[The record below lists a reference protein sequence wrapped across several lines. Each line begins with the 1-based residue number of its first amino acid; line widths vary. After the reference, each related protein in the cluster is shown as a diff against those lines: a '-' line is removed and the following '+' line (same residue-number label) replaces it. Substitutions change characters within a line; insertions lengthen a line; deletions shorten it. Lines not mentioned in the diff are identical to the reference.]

1 MSSLRN
7 AGFSIIELM
16 VATVLVGILMIFTMQ
31 IFTVNN
37 RAYVKTDAVVDTQQS
52 SRVIAGTLER
62 DLRHAGMM
70 VPEGAAVCGIDDDV
84 GADTI
89 YISDY
94 TAINTAGAIGTLDGI
109 DIQNAITN
117 VSSGSNIF
125 NLGSLMIDSGTPD
138 PSYDTDGNGTN
149 DSDFKEEG
157 GVIVVDLLNLN
168 RGSAC
173 GRVTSVNIGGEA
185 ISVTIV
191 TGVLGPDGGATTN
204 LVAVPAIEYRVTG
217 EELFRNGLK
226 LSESIED
233 LQFAYFM
240 DLNGD
245 SDIGAGEI
253 LGDGTSPDYEA
264 DDYNAAD
271 LRGVR
276 FNVVARTR
284 SEDERFNEGYFQALE
299 NRVDPGTGRD
309 GYRRRVHTNTVR
321 LRNVGDRVQ
330 GPA

>member
-1 MSSLRN
+1 MSSKRN
-7 AGFSIIELM
+7 AGFSLIELM
-16 VATVLVGILMIFTMQ
+16 VSTVLMGILMIFTMQ

-37 RAYVKTDAVVDTQQS
+37 RAYVKTDSVVDTQQS
-52 SRVIAGTLER
+52 VRVIAGTLER

-84 GADTI
+84 GSDTI

-94 TAINTAGAIGTLDGI
+94 TAINTDGVIGTFEGSD
-109 DIQNAITN
+109 ITN
-117 VSSGSNIF
+117 SINNVSAGSNTF
-125 NLGSLMIDSGTPD
+125 DLDSLTMEPGAGD
-138 PSYDTDGNGTN
+138 PSYDTDNNGTN
-149 DSDFKEEG
+149 DSDFQEQG
-157 GVIVVDLLNLN
+157 GVIVVDLLNLA

-185 ISVTIV
+185 ITVTIM
-191 TGVLGPDGGATTN
+191 TGVLGSDGGAITN
-204 LVAVPAIEYRVTG
+204 LIAVPAIEYRVTG
-217 EELFRNGLK
+217 GELFRNGLK
-226 LSESIED
+226 LAESIED

-245 SDIGAGEI
+245 ADIGAGEI
-253 LGDGTSPDYEA
+253 LGDGTSPDYVA
-264 DDYNAAD
+264 PDRNASD

-276 FNVVARTR
+276 FNVVVRTR

-299 NRVDPGTGRD
+299 NRNDPGTGRD

-321 LRNVGDRVQ
+321 LRNVGDRV
-330 GPA
+330 

>member
-1 MSSLRN
+1 MRN
-7 AGFSIIELM
+7 AGFSLIELM
-16 VATVLVGILMIFTMQ
+16 VATVLIGILMIFTMQ

-52 SRVIAGTLER
+52 SRVIASTLER

-70 VPEGAAVCGIDDDV
+70 VPEGAAVCGLDDDA
-84 GADTI
+84 GPDRI

-94 TAINTAGAIGTLDGI
+94 TAIQTGGSTGTFDGI
-109 DIQNAITN
+109 GIQNAITN
-117 VSSGSNIF
+117 VSTGNST
-125 NLGSLMIDSGTPD
+125 LDLDSLMIEPGTPD
-138 PSYDTDGNGTN
+138 PAYDTDGNGTS
-149 DSDFKEEG
+149 DSDFFEGG
-157 GVIVVDLLNLN
+157 GVIVVDLLDLE

-173 GRVTSVNIGGEA
+173 GFVRSVNIAGEA
-185 ISVTIV
+185 IAVTIV
-191 TGVLGPDGGATTN
+191 TAPLDTASGTTN
-204 LVAVPAIEYRVTG
+204 LVAVPAIEYRITSG
-217 EELFRNGLK
+217 ALYRNGLK
-226 LSESIED
+226 LAEGIED
-233 LQFAYFM
+233 IQFAYFI

-253 LGDGTSPDYEA
+253 LGDGTNPDYEA

-299 NRVDPGTGRD
+299 NRADPGTGRD

-330 GPA
+330 DPA

>member
-1 MSSLRN
+1 MSRMRN
-7 AGFSIIELM
+7 AGFSLIELM

-37 RAYVKTDAVVDTQQS
+37 RAYVKTDSVVETQQS
-52 SRVIAGTLER
+52 SRVIASTLES

-70 VPEGAAVCGIDDDV
+70 VPEGAAVCGVDDDA
-84 GADTI
+84 GPDRI

-94 TAINTAGAIGTLDGI
+94 TAINSTGATGTFNGAE
-109 DIQNAITN
+109 IQNAIDN
-117 VSSGSNIF
+117 VSSGPST
-125 NLGSLMIDSGTPD
+125 LSLDSLVIEPGTQD
-138 PSYDTDGNGTN
+138 PAYDTDDNGTN
-149 DSDFKEEG
+149 DSDFLEGG
-157 GVIVVDLLNLN
+157 GVIVVDLLDLD

-173 GRVTSVNIGGEA
+173 GFVRTVNIAGDA
-185 ISVTIV
+185 IAITIV
-191 TGVLGPDGGATTN
+191 SENLGDEIGTTN
-204 LVAVPAIEYRVTG
+204 LVAVPAIEYRITSG
-217 EELFRNGLK
+217 ALYRNGLK
-226 LSESIED
+226 LAESIED

-264 DDYNAAD
+264 DANDASD

-299 NRVDPGTGRD
+299 NRADPGTGRD
-309 GYRRRVHTNTVR
+309 GFRRRVHTNTVR
-321 LRNVGDRVQ
+321 LRNVGDRVEDS
-330 GPA
+330 A

>member
-1 MSSLRN
+1 MRN
-7 AGFSIIELM
+7 AGFSLIELM

-37 RAYVKTDAVVDTQQS
+37 RAYVKTDSVVDTQQS
-52 SRVIAGTLER
+52 ARVIASTLER

-70 VPEGAAVCGIDDDV
+70 VPEGAAVCGIDNDSGPDR
-84 GADTI
+84 I

-94 TAINTAGAIGTLDGI
+94 TAINTGGATGTFNGAE
-109 DIQNAITN
+109 IQNAIDN
-117 VSSGSNIF
+117 VSSGPNAL
-125 NLGSLMIDSGTPD
+125 NLDSLMIEPGTPD
-138 PSYDTDGNGTN
+138 PAYDTDDNGTN
-149 DSDFKEEG
+149 DSDFLEGG
-157 GVIVVDLLNLN
+157 GVIVVDLLNLD

-173 GRVTSVNIGGEA
+173 GTVTNVNIGGEA

-191 TGVLGPDGGATTN
+191 TDPLDTAGGTTN
-204 LVAVPAIEYRVTG
+204 LMAVPAIEYRITSG
-217 EELFRNGLK
+217 ALYRNGLK
-226 LSESIED
+226 LAESIED
-233 LQFAYFM
+233 LQFSYLM

-245 SDIGAGEI
+245 SDIGTGET
-253 LGDGTSPDYEA
+253 LGDGTSDDYEA

-299 NRVDPGTGRD
+299 NRDDPGAGRD
-309 GYRRRVHTNTVR
+309 GFRRRVHTNTVR
-321 LRNVGDRVQ
+321 LRNVGDRVED
-330 GPA
+330 PT

>member
-1 MSSLRN
+1 MPSVRN
-7 AGFSIIELM
+7 AGFSLIELM

-52 SRVIAGTLER
+52 VRVISSTLER

-70 VPEGAAVCGIDDDV
+70 IPEGAAVCGIDDDV
-84 GADTI
+84 GTDTI

-94 TAINTAGAIGTLDGI
+94 TAINTAGAVGTFDAI
-109 DIQNAITN
+109 DIENAITN
-117 VSSGSNIF
+117 VSAGTNTF
-125 NLGSLMIDSGTPD
+125 DLDSLMIEPGTPD

-149 DSDFKEEG
+149 DSDFQEEG
-157 GVIVVDLLNLN
+157 GVIVVDLLNLG

-185 ISVTIV
+185 ITVTILTV
-191 TGVLGPDGGATTN
+191 VLGPDGGATTN

-217 EELFRNGLK
+217 GELFRNGLK
-226 LSESIED
+226 LVESIED
-233 LQFAYFM
+233 LQFAYLM
-240 DLNGD
+240 DLND
-245 SDIGAGEI
+245 DADIGAGEI
-253 LGDGTSPDYEA
+253 LGDGTSPDYVA
-264 DDYNAAD
+264 PDRNASD

-276 FNVVARTR
+276 FNVVVRTR
-284 SEDERFNEGYFQALE
+284 SEDERFTEGHFQALE
-299 NRVDPGTGRD
+299 NRQDPGNGRD
-309 GYRRRVHTNTVR
+309 GFRRRVHTNTIR

-330 GPA
+330 DST